1 MLCQSILGQSDDE
14 IIEEYFISD
23 INMRDHSVAALKA
36 VKGKFDKRKF
46 TGAPREAMAETL
58 SFLRLKYGSVS
69 PGYLNSIGFDKHWRD
84 RFVACVPQEKAGTE
98 SKL

>member
-1 MLCQSILGQSDDE
+1 MLCQSILGQSDDD

-23 INMRDHSVAALKA
+23 VNMRDHSVAALKA

-46 TGAPREAMAETL
+46 TGAPREAMVETL
-58 SFLRLKYGSVS
+58 SFLKLKYGSVC
-69 PGYLNSIGFDKHWRD
+69 PGYLNAIGFDKHWRD
-84 RFVACVPQEKAGTE
+84 RFLACVPLENAATE